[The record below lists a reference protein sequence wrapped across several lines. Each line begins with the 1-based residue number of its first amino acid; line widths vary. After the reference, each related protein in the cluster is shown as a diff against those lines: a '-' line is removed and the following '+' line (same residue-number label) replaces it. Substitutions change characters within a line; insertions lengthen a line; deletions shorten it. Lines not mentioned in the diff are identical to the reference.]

1 MYKSAIN
8 RFSAFCSNY
17 VTQPFPVNEQLLC
30 RFIAALAREGL
41 TPGTIKTYL
50 AGVRHAQIIRGLPEP
65 RETGSMPR
73 LKLVQAGVARDRV
86 NRGIAVSDQRLPI
99 TARILRGIVT
109 NWVMA
114 PRSQLDRQSAYENTM
129 LAAAVSLVGGAHRA
143 IRISF

>member
-1 MYKSAIN
+1 
-8 RFSAFCSNY
+8 
-17 VTQPFPVNEQLLC
+17 
-30 RFIAALAREGL
+30 
-41 TPGTIKTYL
+41 
-50 AGVRHAQIIRGLPEP
+50 
-65 RETGSMPR
+65 MPR

-129 LAAAVSLVGGAHRA
+129 LAAAVSLVGGAHSA